1 MTDDVFT
8 RSIVIATWP
17 FGLPAAQIAFA
28 EMRRGASALNSV
40 EAGVASCEDDP
51 SVNSVGFGGLP
62 DADGIVTL
70 DASIM
75 DHRGSCGAVAC
86 VERIG
91 NPIRVA
97 RRVMER
103 TPHVMLVGDA
113 ARRFALV
120 NGFAETDLLTA
131 ESARRWREWKEG
143 KPAPAVPEAHDT
155 IGMLAIDSAGNL
167 AGGCST
173 SGTPFKLPGRV
184 GDSPII
190 GAGLY
195 VAGGVGAA
203 SATGVG
209 EEAIKQCGSFAVVE
223 RMRRGL
229 EPREAI
235 AEVLRAIDRRR
246 GDANVHIS
254 LIALCADGESAGLS
268 LRCDTHFRFA
278 KVNAENA
285 SIVDSEGIF

>member
-1 MTDDVFT
+1 MMPP
-8 RSIVIATWP
+8 IVIATWP
-17 FGLPAAQIAFA
+17 FGLPAAEIAFV
-28 EMRRGASALNSV
+28 ELRRGASSLDAV
-40 EAGVASCEDDP
+40 ESGVASCEDDP
-51 SVNSVGFGGLP
+51 SVNSVGYGGLP

-86 VERIG
+86 VERIR
-91 NPIRVA
+91 NPVRVA

-113 ARRFALV
+113 ARRFAIA
-120 NGFAETDLLTA
+120 NGFVETDLLTA
-131 ESARRWREWKEG
+131 ASSRRWREWKEG
-143 KPAPAVPEAHDT
+143 KPAPAVPESHDT
-155 IGMLAIDSAGNL
+155 IGMLALDAAGNL
-167 AGGCST
+167 AGACST

-209 EEAIKQCGSFAVVE
+209 EESIKSCGSFAVVE
-223 RMRRGL
+223 HLRRGL
-229 EPREAI
+229 PPGEAI
-235 AEVLRAIDRRR
+235 AQVLREIARRR
-246 GDANVHIS
+246 GDADVHIS
-254 LIALCADGESAGLS
+254 FIALRADGEFAGMS
-268 LRCDTHFRFA
+268 LRRDTRFLYA
-278 KVNAENA
+278 CVKDDGA
-285 SIVDSEGIF
+285 SIVDSDGIC

>member
-1 MTDDVFT
+1 MQ
-8 RSIVIATWP
+8 IVIATWP
-17 FGLPAAQIAFA
+17 FGLPAAQNAFVSL
-28 EMRRGASALNSV
+28 RTGASSLDAV
-40 EAGVASCEDDP
+40 EIGVANCEDDP
-51 SVNSVGFGGLP
+51 SINSVGCGGLP
-62 DADGIVTL
+62 DADGVVTL

-86 VERIG
+86 LERIG

-97 RRVMER
+97 RRVMEM

-113 ARRFALV
+113 ARRFAIA

-131 ESARRWREWKEG
+131 DSIRRWREWMAG
-143 KPAPAVPEAHDT
+143 KPAPAVPESHDT
-155 IGMLAIDSAGNL
+155 IGMLAIDAAGNL
-167 AGGCST
+167 AGACST

-195 VAGGVGAA
+195 VIGGVGAA

-209 EEAIKQCGSFAVVE
+209 EEAIKSCGSFAVVE

-229 EPREAI
+229 APREAI
-235 AEVLRAIDRRR
+235 TEVLQEIARRR
-246 GDANVHIS
+246 GDADVHIS
-254 LIALCADGESAGLS
+254 FIALRADGECAGLS
-268 LRCDTHFRFA
+268 LRQDTHFRFA
-278 KVNAENA
+278 RVDQEGA
-285 SIVDSEGIF
+285 SIIDSKGIY